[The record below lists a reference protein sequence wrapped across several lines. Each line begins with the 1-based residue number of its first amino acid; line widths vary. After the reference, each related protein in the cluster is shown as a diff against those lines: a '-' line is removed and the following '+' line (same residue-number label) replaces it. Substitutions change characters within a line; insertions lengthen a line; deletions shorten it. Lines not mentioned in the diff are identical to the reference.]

1 MRPLYNVGKD
11 SASQAWRSTSV
22 TSNLKAEVGIYGVVD
37 QHGLYNQMSSQ
48 QVHNALSR
56 QDSKPHE
63 QKVNV
68 RFKFLLLTF
77 VGNRTM

>member
-1 MRPLYNVGKD
+1 MGPLHNVGKD

-22 TSNLKAEVGIYGVVD
+22 ISDLDTEAGIYGVAD
-37 QHGLYNQMSSQ
+37 QHGLYSQMSSQ
-48 QVHNALSR
+48 QVYNLDA
-56 QDSKPHE
+56 KPQE

-77 VGNRTM
+77 W